1 MVDTREQLGGV
12 RVALE
17 GQVMELDTS
26 LEESV
31 EQCSLLQNERVRE
44 KERERV
50 CGTLSIGTPLN

>member
-1 MVDTREQLGGV
+1 MDTREQLGGV

-44 KERERV
+44 RERGREGGR
-50 CGTLSIGTPLN
+50 GTLSKDTS

>member
-44 KERERV
+44 KERGRERV
-50 CGTLSIGTPLN
+50 EPSLRTPLN